1 MKKIHFIFI
10 SLLIAF
16 QTNAQW
22 QKQISN
28 TEASFRAVCA
38 VTNKIVWIGGSQG
51 TFLRTIDG
59 GKTWE
64 TKQVHGAETLDFRD
78 VHAFD
83 SQTAILMSAGEAEK
97 GNAKFYRTIDA
108 GFGLLVG
115 EGWFVGWI

>member
-28 TEASFRAVCA
+28 TEANFRSICA